1 MWANNDIAR
10 ISSFLESSKSER
22 EWLSSSTWSIY
33 DTSKRIN
40 LFLSG
45 KNISEIQKI
54 KENLYHIL
62 EDPFLPEENLEKY
75 MEILNYL

>member
-10 ISSFLESSKSER
+10 ISSFLDSSKSER
-22 EWLSSSTWSIY
+22 ERLSSSTWNIY

-40 LFLSG
+40 AFLSG
-45 KNISEIQKI
+45 KNISEVQKI
-54 KENLYHIL
+54 KENLYQIL
-62 EDPFLPEENLEKY
+62 EDPFLPEERLEKC

>member
-1 MWANNDIAR
+1 MSVKNDIDK
-10 ISSFLESSKSER
+10 ISSFLDSSKSER
-22 EWLSSSTWSIY
+22 ERLSSSTWSIY

-40 LFLSG
+40 AFLSN

-62 EDPFLPEENLEKY
+62 EDPFLPEERLEKC